1 MDQFWNPLE
10 LILNICVIVC
20 NLQNTLRI
28 ITSWNLQQ
36 DLGEEMMRHS
46 PLPAILLWKELEA
59 SSKIYNTQ
67 TTVIIN
73 FLSTYLQSFLSKYL
87 WAS

>member
-10 LILNICVIVC
+10 LILNICVIVY